1 MNYGFLIDNRSCI
14 GCHAC
19 STACKSENEV
29 PLGVYRTWV
38 KQVEHGAFG
47 EAQRHFQVTRCNHCA
62 KPPCVT
68 ICPVTAMYKRPD
80 GIVEFDGDVCI
91 GCKACLQACP
101 YDAIYIDPETHTAA
115 KCHFCAHRTDLG
127 LEPACVVV
135 CPTQAIVAGD
145 LDDPDSRIRRLLQD
159 HPTSVRRP
167 EQGTAPKLFYI
178 DAHEVTLN
186 PLAAPA
192 PGNMAF
198 TSLIDERAGMR
209 APTHSPSSNP
219 THPPQASYASHSSY
233 PSHLSA
239 PPTAS
244 SHPARPPAQAPAWQT
259 AGPMAS
265 NLTRL
270 TYNAQHKVPWHW
282 QVPAYLVT
290 KAIASGMF
298 MIMAAVWLLG
308 LSAFD
313 RRTALVGNGVALLFL
328 AITTVLLVADLER
341 PERFLRILTRPQ
353 WKSWLTRG
361 AFILI
366 GFSLVCTLWFALELG
381 AQLGWVAE
389 GVAEAARVPLMA
401 LGFPLALLTAIYTA
415 FLFQQC
421 EGRDLWQSR
430 LMPWHMGV
438 QAVMAGGAVWAALAG
453 LTGRLMEMG
462 MVTVPLVVAILADLF
477 FRIAEVGRSHGTANG
492 RQAAWLVREGR
503 LQAIWRGSLALSV
516 VAGIAMLT
524 LFASILAWLTGV
536 VVMAADESDAIF
548 SDAASS
554 SMETLITT
562 VSVVTPWVTTSASI
576 LALVGLFLYESAI
589 IKAGQDVPN
598 A

>member
-145 LDDPDSRIRRLLQD
+145 LDDPDSRIRRLLHE

-167 EQGTAPKLFYI
+167 EQGTSPKLFYI
-178 DAHEVTLN
+178 DAHEVTLD

-198 TSLIDERAGMR
+198 TSLIDERVGMR
-209 APTHSPSSNP
+209 VAPRSL
-219 THPPQASYASHSSY
+219 Q
-233 PSHLSA
+233 
-239 PPTAS
+239 TA
-244 SHPARPPAQAPAWQT
+244 PAQAPAWQT

-366 GFSLVCTLWFALELG
+366 GFSLVCSLWFALELG
-381 AQLGWVAE
+381 AQLGWVPE

-421 EGRDLWQSR
+421 EGRDLWQSK

-438 QAVMAGGAVWAALAG
+438 QAVMAGGAGWFMLLLLGFMFLEVDPEGWFAA
-453 LTGRLMEMG
+453 
-462 MVTVPLVVAILADLF
+462 VAILAFLTAGLIDLLL
-477 FRIAEVGRSHGTANG
+477 RWAEVSHRHPTPNS
-492 RQAAWLVREGR
+492 RQAAWIVRHGNERHRWR
-503 LQAIWRGSLALSV
+503 LSLALC
-516 VAGIAMLT
+516 GIASVGPVIYVGVSLAWYFT
-524 LFASILAWLTGV
+524 ESKRLSPLEAATGGQSILTGQLMLSWGIWGIFLTV
-536 VVMAADESDAIF
+536 AA
-548 SDAASS
+548 
-554 SMETLITT
+554 
-562 VSVVTPWVTTSASI
+562 I
-576 LALVGLFLYESAI
+576 LALIGLFLYESAI

>member
-47 EAQRHFQVTRCNHCA
+47 EARRHFQVTRCNHCA

-101 YDAIYIDPETHTAA
+101 YDAIYIDPATGTAA
-115 KCHFCAHRTDLG
+115 KCHYCAHRTDLG

-135 CPTQAIVAGD
+135 CPTQAIIAGD
-145 LDDPDSRIRRLLQD
+145 LDDPQSRISRLRAE

-167 EQGTAPKLFYI
+167 EQGTSPKLFYI
-178 DAHEVTLN
+178 DAHQVTLD

-198 TSLIDERAGMR
+198 TSLIDQRAGMR
-209 APTHSPSSNP
+209 VDPAAIPSSAASMAGLMGSAGPTIAAASSLSISAEAPTLQS
-219 THPPQASYASHSSY
+219 
-233 PSHLSA
+233 
-239 PPTAS
+239 
-244 SHPARPPAQAPAWQT
+244 
-259 AGPMAS
+259 AGPMAAG
-265 NLTRL
+265 LTRL
-270 TYNAQHKVPWHW
+270 TYNAQHKAPWHW

-290 KAIASGMF
+290 KAIASGVF
-298 MIMAAVWLLG
+298 MIMVLFGLLG
-308 LSAFD
+308 PTYLSSPM
-313 RRTALVGNGVALLFL
+313 ALVGTGVALVFL
-328 AITTVLLVADLER
+328 AMTTILLVADLER

-361 AFILI
+361 AFVLVVFSALCATWFVVELGTTMDWWSGDLADAARLPMSLI
-366 GFSLVCTLWFALELG
+366 GL
-381 AQLGWVAE
+381 
-389 GVAEAARVPLMA
+389 
-401 LGFPLALLTAIYTA
+401 PLALLTAIYTA

-421 EGRDLWQSR
+421 EGRDLWQNR
-430 LMPWHMGV
+430 LMPWQMGV
-438 QAVMAGGAVWAALAG
+438 QAIMAGAAVWLLLGACDGLCGSPPRLIWLRSWHIFWFLGAFHAALFLDVQLRWLESAFT
-453 LTGRLMEMG
+453 LPT
-462 MVTVPLVVAILADLF
+462 
-477 FRIAEVGRSHGTANG
+477 SNG
-492 RQAAWLVREGR
+492 RQAH
-503 LQAIWRGSLALSV
+503 AILLLASGRGSWRASMAWALG
-516 VAGIAMLT
+516 AFLIMPIGFLT
-524 LFASILAWLTGV
+524 LF
-536 VVMAADESDAIF
+536 
-548 SDAASS
+548 
-554 SMETLITT
+554 
-562 VSVVTPWVTTSASI
+562 
-576 LALVGLFLYESAI
+576 FLYRYLDSYVEGLYLLAVYLGGAPMALYSLYVYEAAI
-589 IKAGQDVPN
+589 VKAGQDLPN

>member
-38 KQVEHGAFG
+38 KQVETGAFG
-47 EAQRHFQVTRCNHCA
+47 EARRHFQVTRCNHCA

-115 KCHFCAHRTDLG
+115 KCHYCSHRTDLG

-145 LDDPDSRIRRLLQD
+145 LDDPQSRISLLRAE
-159 HPTSVRRP
+159 HPTKVRRP
-167 EQGTAPKLFYI
+167 EQGTSPKLFYI
-178 DAHEVTLN
+178 DAHTVTLD
-186 PLAAPA
+186 PMAAPA

-209 APTHSPSSNP
+209 VDPRA
-219 THPPQASYASHSSY
+219 
-233 PSHLSA
+233 L
-239 PPTAS
+239 
-244 SHPARPPAQAPAWQT
+244 APALAIPAAASPGA
-259 AGPMAS
+259 AGAMDAS
-265 NLTRL
+265 AFAIQSAGTVASGLTRL
-270 TYNAQHKVPWHW
+270 TYNAQHKAPWHW

-290 KAIASGMF
+290 KAIASGVF
-298 MIMAAVWLLG
+298 MVMAAVWLLG
-308 LSAFD
+308 LSEVT
-313 RRTALVGNGVALLFL
+313 RPMALTGNGVALVFL

-353 WKSWLTRG
+353 WRSWLTRG

-366 GFSLVCTLWFALELG
+366 GFSLVCALWFALEFG
-381 AQLGWVAE
+381 AQLGWLPESA
-389 GVAEAARVPLMA
+389 AAAARIPLMV
-401 LGFPLALLTAIYTA
+401 LGLPLALLTAIYTA
-415 FLFQQC
+415 FLFGQC

-438 QAVMAGGAVWAALAG
+438 QAVMAGGAFLLLLQGVLLRLRVADWGIPHPTSVFLAFVAAGAIDLILRWAEVTLGHRTSNGNQATWLLRTGSERRRWRASMLTCGLAVLAPVGYGMIAIWWFYEQQHLQGDSFDPTAQVRLNEQFMMLFLTWLALASLAAL
-453 LTGRLMEMG
+453 
-462 MVTVPLVVAILADLF
+462 
-477 FRIAEVGRSHGTANG
+477 S
-492 RQAAWLVREGR
+492 
-503 LQAIWRGSLALSV
+503 
-516 VAGIAMLT
+516 
-524 LFASILAWLTGV
+524 
-536 VVMAADESDAIF
+536 
-548 SDAASS
+548 
-554 SMETLITT
+554 
-562 VSVVTPWVTTSASI
+562 
-576 LALVGLFLYESAI
+576 ALVGLYLYESAI

>member
-47 EAQRHFQVTRCNHCA
+47 EARRHFQVTRCNHCA
-62 KPPCVT
+62 KPPCVA

-145 LDDPDSRIRRLLQD
+145 LDDPDSRIRHLLAE

-209 APTHSPSSNP
+209 VDPRER
-219 THPPQASYASHSSY
+219 
-233 PSHLSA
+233 
-239 PPTAS
+239 
-244 SHPARPPAQAPAWQT
+244 ARPAASAEAPDWQS
-259 AGPMAS
+259 AGPMAAG
-265 NLTRL
+265 LTRL
-270 TYNAQHKVPWHW
+270 TYNAQHKAPWHW

-298 MIMAAVWLLG
+298 MIMAAIWLLG

-313 RRTALVGNGVALLFL
+313 RRTALVGNGIALVFL

-366 GFSLVCTLWFALELG
+366 GFSLVCTAWFALELG

-401 LGFPLALLTAIYTA
+401 IGFPLALLTAIYTA
-415 FLFQQC
+415 LLFQQC

-438 QAVMAGGAVWAALAG
+438 QAVMAGGAGWTLW
-453 LTGRLMEMG
+453 
-462 MVTVPLVVAILADLF
+462 LVLGSLVLGVHEVLPEILFAYVAIPGFLIAAMVDLLL
-477 FRIAEVGRSHGTANG
+477 RWAEVSHRHSTANG
-492 RQAAWLVREGR
+492 RQAAWIVR
-503 LQAIWRGSLALSV
+503 RGGERRRWLASLAL
-516 VAGIAMLT
+516 GGL
-524 LFASILAWLTGV
+524 ASIGPVTYIGLGLSWLRAESHRLGQIDRDTRDQQELLSSQWMLLVSILPVILAI
-536 VVMAADESDAIF
+536 AA
-548 SDAASS
+548 
-554 SMETLITT
+554 
-562 VSVVTPWVTTSASI
+562 I

>member
-38 KQVEHGAFG
+38 KQVETGAFG
-47 EAQRHFQVTRCNHCA
+47 EARRHFQVTRCNHCA

-91 GCKACLQACP
+91 GCKACPQACP

-115 KCHFCAHRTDLG
+115 KCHYCSHRTDLG

-145 LDDPDSRIRRLLQD
+145 LDDPQSRISLLRAE
-159 HPTSVRRP
+159 HPTKVRRP
-167 EQGTAPKLFYI
+167 EQGTSPKLFYI
-178 DAHEVTLN
+178 DAHEVTLD

-198 TSLIDERAGMR
+198 TSLIDERAGMWVDPR
-209 APTHSPSSNP
+209 A
-219 THPPQASYASHSSY
+219 
-233 PSHLSA
+233 L
-239 PPTAS
+239 
-244 SHPARPPAQAPAWQT
+244 APALAIPAAASPGA
-259 AGPMAS
+259 AGAMDASAFAIQSAGTMAS
-265 NLTRL
+265 GLTRL
-270 TYNAQHKVPWHW
+270 TYNAQHKAPWHW

-290 KAIASGMF
+290 KAIASGVF
-298 MIMAAVWLLG
+298 MIMALLG
-308 LSAFD
+308 LFGPTDLSGPL
-313 RRTALVGNGVALLFL
+313 ALYGNGVALVFL
-328 AITTVLLVADLER
+328 AITTGLLVGDLER

-361 AFILI
+361 AFVLV
-366 GFSLVCTLWFALELG
+366 GFSLVCTGWFTVELG
-381 AQLGWVAE
+381 AALQWWPE
-389 GVAEAARVPLMA
+389 GLAATARLPLA
-401 LGFPLALLTAIYTA
+401 VIGFPLALLTAIYTA

-438 QAVMAGGAVWAALAG
+438 QALMAGAVAWMVWLVIPWNQFYTWNWLEPWHVFWLFRIFYAALFVEIQFRFIERALAMPTTNGLRAQALLKQGIGRRYWRNAMAAAISGFVALPAVFLIMIVGAYAKIGVGLWSGVLIQSAG
-453 LTGRLMEMG
+453 LLLLLSF
-462 MVTVPLVVAILADLF
+462 PFLAIY
-477 FRIAEVGRSHGTANG
+477 
-492 RQAAWLVREGR
+492 
-503 LQAIWRGSLALSV
+503 SLY
-516 VAGIAMLT
+516 
-524 LFASILAWLTGV
+524 
-536 VVMAADESDAIF
+536 
-548 SDAASS
+548 
-554 SMETLITT
+554 
-562 VSVVTPWVTTSASI
+562 
-576 LALVGLFLYESAI
+576 LYEYAI
-589 IKAGQDVPN
+589 VKAGQDVPN

>member
-62 KPPCVT
+62 KPPCVA

-145 LDDPDSRIRRLLQD
+145 LDDPDSRIRQLLAE

-192 PGNMAF
+192 PGTMAF
-198 TSLIDERAGMR
+198 TSLIDERAGTR
-209 APTHSPSSNP
+209 VT
-219 THPPQASYASHSSY
+219 PQS
-233 PSHLSA
+233 L
-239 PPTAS
+239 
-244 SHPARPPAQAPAWQT
+244 QAPSFQT

-270 TYNAQHKVPWHW
+270 TYNAQHKAPWHW

-313 RRTALVGNGVALLFL
+313 RRTALVGNGVALVFL

-381 AQLGWVAE
+381 AQLGWLPE
-389 GVAEAARVPLMA
+389 GVAAAARVPLMA

-415 FLFQQC
+415 FLFGQC
-421 EGRDLWQSR
+421 EGRDLWQSK

-438 QAVMAGGAVWAALAG
+438 QAVMAGGAGWILVLILGRISPAVQVVLAAFAFSGLIDLLLRWTEVWLQHPTSNASQAAWIIRQGPERRKWRISMLIGGLASLGPATYAIAAVYWLNTRYQEVGDRWDRTVYANIDAQFGTIMYAG
-453 LTGRLMEMG
+453 LVLA
-462 MVTVPLVVAILADLF
+462 VAAAILA
-477 FRIAEVGRSHGTANG
+477 
-492 RQAAWLVREGR
+492 
-503 LQAIWRGSLALSV
+503 
-516 VAGIAMLT
+516 
-524 LFASILAWLTGV
+524 
-536 VVMAADESDAIF
+536 
-548 SDAASS
+548 
-554 SMETLITT
+554 LI
-562 VSVVTPWVTTSASI
+562 
-576 LALVGLFLYESAI
+576 GLFLYEAAI

>member
-47 EAQRHFQVTRCNHCA
+47 EARRHFQVTRCNHCA
-62 KPPCVT
+62 KPPCVA

-145 LDDPDSRIRRLLQD
+145 LDDPDSRIRHLLAE

-209 APTHSPSSNP
+209 VD
-219 THPPQASYASHSSY
+219 Q
-233 PSHLSA
+233 
-239 PPTAS
+239 
-244 SHPARPPAQAPAWQT
+244 
-259 AGPMAS
+259 
-265 NLTRL
+265 
-270 TYNAQHKVPWHW
+270 
-282 QVPAYLVT
+282 
-290 KAIASGMF
+290 
-298 MIMAAVWLLG
+298 
-308 LSAFD
+308 
-313 RRTALVGNGVALLFL
+313 
-328 AITTVLLVADLER
+328 
-341 PERFLRILTRPQ
+341 
-353 WKSWLTRG
+353 
-361 AFILI
+361 
-366 GFSLVCTLWFALELG
+366 
-381 AQLGWVAE
+381 
-389 GVAEAARVPLMA
+389 
-401 LGFPLALLTAIYTA
+401 
-415 FLFQQC
+415 
-421 EGRDLWQSR
+421 
-430 LMPWHMGV
+430 
-438 QAVMAGGAVWAALAG
+438 
-453 LTGRLMEMG
+453 
-462 MVTVPLVVAILADLF
+462 
-477 FRIAEVGRSHGTANG
+477 
-492 RQAAWLVREGR
+492 
-503 LQAIWRGSLALSV
+503 
-516 VAGIAMLT
+516 
-524 LFASILAWLTGV
+524 
-536 VVMAADESDAIF
+536 
-548 SDAASS
+548 
-554 SMETLITT
+554 
-562 VSVVTPWVTTSASI
+562 
-576 LALVGLFLYESAI
+576 
-589 IKAGQDVPN
+589 
-598 A
+598 

>member
-62 KPPCVT
+62 NPPCVA

-145 LDDPDSRIRRLLQD
+145 LDDPDSRIRQLLAE

-192 PGNMAF
+192 PGTMAF
-198 TSLIDERAGMR
+198 TSLIDERAG
-209 APTHSPSSNP
+209 TQV
-219 THPPQASYASHSSY
+219 TPQS
-233 PSHLSA
+233 L
-239 PPTAS
+239 
-244 SHPARPPAQAPAWQT
+244 QAPSFQT

-270 TYNAQHKVPWHW
+270 TYNAQHKAPWHW

-298 MIMAAVWLLG
+298 MIMAAIWLLG
-308 LSAFD
+308 LVPVNRQA
-313 RRTALVGNGVALLFL
+313 ALVCNGVALVFL

-381 AQLGWVAE
+381 SQLGWLSE
-389 GVAEAARVPLMA
+389 GVATAARVPLMA
-401 LGFPLALLTAIYTA
+401 LGFPLALMTAIYTA
-415 FLFQQC
+415 FLLGQC

-438 QAVMAGGAVWAALAG
+438 QAVMAGGATLLLLQRLQLPPWGHPAPSIVWYTFFSAGALD
-453 LTGRLMEMG
+453 
-462 MVTVPLVVAILADLF
+462 LVL
-477 FRIAEVGRSHGTANG
+477 RWAEVTMRHNTSNG
-492 RQAAWLVREGR
+492 SQAAWILRNGPER
-503 LQAIWRGSLALSV
+503 RKWRGSMLIGGFAVLAPVTYGALALKWYYGQQARLGDSFDQ
-516 VAGIAMLT
+516 VALSKFDTQVEALFFFWLYLLT
-524 LFASILAWLTGV
+524 LAG
-536 VVMAADESDAIF
+536 
-548 SDAASS
+548 
-554 SMETLITT
+554 
-562 VSVVTPWVTTSASI
+562 I